1 MNVNKTKEAK
11 LAEMGWRSGTVAEF
25 LGLTPED
32 SAYIEL
38 RLALSSSLRAYRK
51 TKRLTQTQ
59 LAKRMESSQSRMAK
73 AEAGDASVSLDLL
86 IQSLL
91 ALGATRADLARI
103 IADGGAA

>member
-1 MNVNKTKEAK
+1 MNKTKEAK

-32 SAYIEL
+32 SAYVEM
-38 RLALSSSLRAYRK
+38 RVALSSSLRQYRK
-51 TKRLTQTQ
+51 AKRLTQTQ

-86 IQSLL
+86 IESLL
-91 ALGATRADLARI
+91 ALGATREDLARI
-103 IADGGAA
+103 IAGGGVTA